1 MRSPDLLRF
10 TLMALRR
17 QRFRSLM
24 MLLSVAIG
32 VAAVLI
38 LVSLGEGARS
48 YVLGEFSYIGK
59 DTVVMFPGRKTTTGG
74 MPPVTGAAA
83 RDITLEQIELLQR
96 RVPGIAALA
105 PIVLGNVP
113 VTQRNRE
120 RDSMVIG
127 TTAAFFDVRRLR
139 IAQGSTLPQGDIQ
152 TGSPVAVIGQKLKQE
167 LFGNRR
173 AIGEWVRLRD
183 YRFRVIGVLEG
194 RGDSFGMDLSDAIF
208 IPVASAQSVFNVNG
222 VFRVIVQLRENHDVE
237 RLKSDILE
245 RMKELHE
252 GDEDVT
258 VTSPDAMISTFD
270 GILRMLTLGVAG
282 IAAIS
287 LVVAGVLVMN
297 LTLMSVR
304 QRTAEIGLLKAI
316 GAPAALV
323 RRLFLAEAA
332 ALAAMGSLA
341 GLACGYAAILALAV
355 AFPAIPLR
363 APLWAFAAAS
373 LMALA
378 TAVLFAW
385 LPANQAARLE
395 PVVALGRR

>member
-1 MRSPDLLRF
+1 MRSLDLVRF
-10 TLMALRR
+10 TLTALRR

-24 MLLSVAIG
+24 MLLCVAIG

-38 LVSLGEGARS
+38 LVSLGEGARR
-48 YVLGEFSYIGK
+48 YVLGEFSQIGK
-59 DTVVMFPGRKTTTGG
+59 DIVVMFPGRKTTTGG

-83 RDITLEQIELLQR
+83 RDITLEQIDLLNR
-96 RVPGIAALA
+96 RVPGIAGLA

-113 VTQRNRE
+113 VAHRNRE

-127 TTAAFFDVRRLR
+127 TTAAFFDLRRLR
-139 IAQGSTLPQGDIQ
+139 IAQGSNLPQGEMQ
-152 TGSPVAVIGQKLKQE
+152 SGSPVAVIGQKLKQE

-194 RGDSFGMDLSDAIF
+194 RGDSFGMDLSEAIF

-222 VFRVIVQLRENHDVE
+222 VFRVIVQLSPNHDLE
-237 RLKSDILE
+237 RLKSDILQ
-245 RMKELHE
+245 RMKEFHE

-258 VTSPDAMISTFD
+258 VSSPDAMISTFD
-270 GILRMLTLGVAG
+270 GILRMLTLGVGG

-316 GAPAALV
+316 GAPAALI
-323 RRLFLAEAA
+323 RRLFLAEAGL
-332 ALAAMGSLA
+332 LACMGSLA
-341 GLACGYAAILALAV
+341 GLAAGYAAILALAF
-355 AFPAIPLR
+355 AFPAIPLQ
-363 APLWAFAAAS
+363 APLWASGAAS
-373 LMALA
+373 VLALV
-378 TAVLFAW
+378 TALLFAW
-385 LPANQAARLE
+385 LPASQAARLE
-395 PVVALGRR
+395 PVLALGRR